1 MFEVIYSHYSVAMI
15 RVSSI
20 SLSININFVSVIE
33 LKMDIIDWSL
43 LVDIDNI
50 FATCRIPNTVVTFER
65 EIYLKG
71 R

>member
-1 MFEVIYSHYSVAMI
+1 
-15 RVSSI
+15 
-20 SLSININFVSVIE
+20 
-33 LKMDIIDWSL
+33 MDIIDWSL